1 MKSKLIYHR
10 GKSKE
15 ISKKVSSVAWL
26 SPACCK
32 FNECFRQLIIM
43 GSCIGKNVK
52 EENQEEMLTTYKLLN
67 TGLAVSRNNELVSM
81 RMVVT
86 DLINQNKILQGYLQL
101 EVNEKERLQ
110 NLFPVIV

>member
-1 MKSKLIYHR
+1 
-10 GKSKE
+10 
-15 ISKKVSSVAWL
+15 
-26 SPACCK
+26 
-32 FNECFRQLIIM
+32 M

-67 TGLAVSRNNELVSM
+67 TELAVSRNNELVSM